1 MAFPFNL
8 HLQSMKAQNFNECHK
23 KANNQICVFRT
34 LSVTS
39 RIKAC
44 PADIQCSWQL
54 GGVKLN
60 AKIKVLPIV
69 SGM

>member
-1 MAFPFNL
+1 MSVLRKQIN
-8 HLQSMKAQNFNECHK
+8 K
-23 KANNQICVFRT
+23 ICVFRT

-39 RIKAC
+39 GIKAC
-44 PADIQCSWQL
+44 PADIQGSWQL
-54 GGVKLN
+54 GGVQLN